1 MNNKNKKKLPYVD
14 FKLLKRIMNS
24 APTNDISGK
33 VPAQGGTS
41 GEAQLKTPTK
51 VHKTYSRAS
60 KIIPQMFGALLA
72 VHNGH
77 KFIPILISEKMIGRT
92 LGEFVPTRSTRKK
105 K

>member
-24 APTNDISGK
+24 APTNDTSGK
-33 VPAQGGTS
+33 VPS
-41 GEAQLKTPTK
+41 AQLKTPTK